1 MRLPGAGIAIAA
13 RVGHSDRMNRAV
25 FIDRDGTLNRM
36 VYDQT
41 HGLLDSPR
49 RPEQVRLIEGAGAF
63 LKAVREAGWLAI
75 VVTNQPG
82 IAKGTLTFD
91 ELDAVNARLAELL
104 AVEGGGWDA
113 LYACPHHP
121 ARDPA
126 GRAEYQVGCDCRKP
140 KPGLL
145 IRAAREHD
153 IDLAASWMV
162 GDGLNDVQAGR
173 AAGCRTALVTRLK
186 MEQVEAFMALDGAIP
201 DAFASNPAAAA
212 AVILGEIGIASG
224 AKSRRT
230 KSQRSGRP
238 PQSA

>member
-1 MRLPGAGIAIAA
+1 M
-13 RVGHSDRMNRAV
+13 HRAV

-36 VYDQT
+36 VYDET

-63 LKAVREAGWLAI
+63 LKALREAGWLAI

-121 ARDPA
+121 ARDPD
-126 GRAEYQVGCDCRKP
+126 GRAEYQVDCDCRKP

-145 IRAAREHD
+145 LRAAREHD

-186 MEQVEAFMALDGAIP
+186 MEQLEAFDEWGGCRPEVIVASLSATLARLP
-201 DAFASNPAAAA
+201 D
-212 AVILGEIGIASG
+212 
-224 AKSRRT
+224 
-230 KSQRSGRP
+230 
-238 PQSA
+238 